1 MNEQIAVFFGTQ
13 QGLEDTVDFWVN
25 GMAHR
30 EESKWNKLNSLI
42 VKGQHLAGNE
52 NLKAKNHQACPVHS
66 RREHEVHD
74 DVAGIC
80 Q

>member
-1 MNEQIAVFFGTQ
+1 
-13 QGLEDTVDFWVN
+13 LN
-25 GMAHR
+25 G
-30 EESKWNKLNSLI
+30 LI
-42 VKGQHLAGNE
+42 VEGQHLAGNE
-52 NLKAKNHQACPVHS
+52 NLKAKNHQAWTVHS